1 MIVHGQTASSDPHFH
16 VTYNGKTSWIAQKD
30 LPVPLTDSTVQW
42 DLKCEREL
50 PVLTS
55 PVKKKRKR
63 ERVALD
69 PFEESKL
76 DSRRI
81 ATQSM
86 RRLLWET
93 YSRGKYHLPCYC
105 CGCELNP
112 FTFEAGHNIPYC
124 EGGTTSIDN
133 LRIIC
138 AQCNKSMTVR
148 NSQNRQ
154 HTCDEWRTYLKKV
167 KRKSSWFTLW
177 TW

>member
-16 VTYNGKTSWIAQKD
+16 VTLNGKTSWIAQKD
-30 LPVPLTDSTVQW
+30 LPVPLTDPTVQW
-42 DLKCEREL
+42 ESE
-50 PVLTS
+50 PPGLTS
-55 PVKKKRKR
+55 PVKKKRKHKS
-63 ERVALD
+63 VN

-81 ATQSM
+81 ATQCM
-86 RRLLWET
+86 RRLLWEEN
-93 YSRGKYHLPCYC
+93 SRGKYHLPCYC

-124 EGGTTSIDN
+124 EGGTTSISN

-154 HTCDEWRTYLKKV
+154 HTCDEWREYLKKV
-167 KRKSSWFTLW
+167 TKPRKWWFNW
-177 TW
+177 